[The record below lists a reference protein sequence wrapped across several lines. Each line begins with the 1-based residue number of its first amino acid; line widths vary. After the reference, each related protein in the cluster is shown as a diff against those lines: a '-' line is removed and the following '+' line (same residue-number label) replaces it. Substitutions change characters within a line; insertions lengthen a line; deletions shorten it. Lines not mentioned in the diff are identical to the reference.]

1 MNSFFRRL
9 PLPLKLLFIG
19 LIPLAFLIFLSIK
32 LYEEKTQKI
41 KLLESYI
48 ERINQSANVNEL
60 INDLQNERKY
70 SFDYALKKNNRR
82 NLVLQRPHTDASINR
97 IKITND
103 ESFAGFVN
111 YTNLKKLDQIRSDI
125 DKNKIGP
132 DVVMHFYS
140 NAIFR
145 LNTLNP
151 ISSGNSIYLEPVY
164 KDLVAQK
171 LLSEMITYL
180 GMIRSNI
187 YNVLH
192 TRKYVVETLVGTMG
206 THDVYNSYEIE
217 FLQKASPAVVQ
228 YYKNVLTNTSLKQT
242 REYIDTVFSRFA
254 FDSTYT
260 AESWWEISDS
270 GVNQLS
276 KLQQNIWKNVQ
287 NKINSILRAERKDKD
302 RTLIFL
308 IIALVI
314 VLSVVSYTISVI
326 TRMLNE
332 LKYGALKLSQGKTG
346 LRLKVFSKDALGSLA
361 KSILR
366 IDENNQ
372 QLSDAANTIGQG
384 NFNTIVQP
392 RSKDDLL
399 GNAIIQMKDN
409 LQRFTKENEESKE
422 QFRQLAD
429 FMPQMVWTSR
439 PDGFLDYYNKQWYD
453 YTGFKENFGDQSWVP
468 ILHPDDVKLCMDTWY
483 SAVNMGT
490 PYHIEYRFK
499 NKNTG
504 DYRWFLGKALPIKD
518 KEGNVIKWFGTCT
531 DIHEQKTLS
540 ESLEAQ
546 VHERTEE
553 LKRSN
558 EDLLH
563 FAHVASHDL
572 KEPLRKIKTFGNLLS
587 EEYANDIPKKGKAF
601 LDKIQYAADRMS
613 KMVEGV
619 LNYSTIN
626 SGEQTFEIINLNDVI
641 DEIKSDL
648 ELSILQKEAA
658 ITVDPLPAIK
668 GINILIHQLFY

>member
-1 MNSFFRRL
+1 
-9 PLPLKLLFIG
+9 
-19 LIPLAFLIFLSIK
+19 
-32 LYEEKTQKI
+32 
-41 KLLESYI
+41 
-48 ERINQSANVNEL
+48 
-60 INDLQNERKY
+60 
-70 SFDYALKKNNRR
+70 
-82 NLVLQRPHTDASINR
+82 
-97 IKITND
+97 
-103 ESFAGFVN
+103 
-111 YTNLKKLDQIRSDI
+111 
-125 DKNKIGP
+125 
-132 DVVMHFYS
+132 
-140 NAIFR
+140 
-145 LNTLNP
+145 
-151 ISSGNSIYLEPVY
+151 
-164 KDLVAQK
+164 
-171 LLSEMITYL
+171 
-180 GMIRSNI
+180 
-187 YNVLH
+187 
-192 TRKYVVETLVGTMG
+192 
-206 THDVYNSYEIE
+206 
-217 FLQKASPAVVQ
+217 
-228 YYKNVLTNTSLKQT
+228 
-242 REYIDTVFSRFA
+242 
-254 FDSTYT
+254 
-260 AESWWEISDS
+260 
-270 GVNQLS
+270 
-276 KLQQNIWKNVQ
+276 
-287 NKINSILRAERKDKD
+287 
-302 RTLIFL
+302 
-308 IIALVI
+308 
-314 VLSVVSYTISVI
+314 
-326 TRMLNE
+326 MLNE

-346 LRLKVFSKDALGSLA
+346 LRLKVFSEDALGSLA

-453 YTGFKENFGDQSWVP
+453 YTGFKENYGDQSWVP

-558 EDLLH
+558 EDLLQ

-572 KEPLRKIKTFGNLLS
+572 KEPLRKIKTFGSLLS
-587 EEYANDIPKKGKAF
+587 QEYANDIPKKGKAF

-626 SGEQTFEIINLNDVI
+626 SGEQTFETINLNDMI

-648 ELSILQKEAA
+648 ELSILQKEAT

-668 GINILIHQLFY
+668 GISILIHQLFYNLINNCLKFSKEGIAPVINITFWKLTKKELRKFGGVNANHDYIDISIKDNGIGFNKNQEDKVFNIFTRLNSKDMYEGTGLGLALCKKIVLRHKGFIYAEGNEGEGANFHLILPVS